1 MIGNFNMEAQN
12 ILLNAKKE
20 MNELGHPYIGTE
32 HLLLSILKSDSDISN
47 RLNSYNLNYN
57 NFKEE
62 LCKIVGTTD
71 KKSEYFLYTPLL
83 RKVIE
88 NAIID
93 SKENNDGEVTSEH
106 LFFAM
111 LEEGEGIAI
120 RILIGMGIDIESMYD
135 DFSSSLI
142 KKTKKG
148 KKKKLMIYDLG
159 FDMTSNAKEGLVDP
173 VIGRDKEVKRVME
186 ILCRRTKNN
195 PILIG
200 EAGVGKTAIV
210 EELSRLIANDE
221 VPNNLIG
228 KKVIS
233 LDMATMVA
241 GTKYRGEFEERMKKV
256 IKELED
262 NDDIIL
268 FIDEIHT
275 LVGAGGAE
283 GAIDASNI
291 LKPALA
297 RGKIRCIGATTI
309 EEYKKFI
316 EKDSALERRFQKIY
330 IKEPSI
336 EETINILNNL
346 KPIYEVIS
354 LDMATMVAGTKYRG
368 EFEERMK
375 KVIKELED
383 NDDIILFIDEIHTLV
398 GAGGA
403 EGAIDAS
410 NILKPALARGK
421 IRCIGATTIEE
432 YKKFIEKDSA
442 LERRFQ
448 KIYIKEP
455 SIEETIN
462 ILNNLKPIYEKY
474 HNVIVPDSIINSI
487 VSLSEKYIFDRNR
500 PDKEIDILDEVC
512 SMVSM
517 KDNQD
522 IINKK
527 NIKKKIEILEEEKNS
542 YIIDNNIDKAY
553 DIRKKETELL
563 SILNELELS
572 SVKDK
577 NEITIEDVAFVINS
591 RTNTPIYEVMED
603 SSRSINNIKNNLKRK
618 IIGQD
623 KAIDSLIE
631 MTKRIKFGYNDRVYS
646 SLFVGPTGVGKSA
659 LAKWYANN
667 IVGES
672 NFIRLDMSEFGD
684 STSVNKI
691 LGSSPGYVGYD
702 DNKNIL
708 EEVRNK
714 PNSVILLDEIDK
726 AHPSVINLFYQ
737 ILEDGKIK
745 NSKGIDV
752 RFNNSVIIMTSNIGF
767 EKNSIGFNKINEST
781 LSTLKNYFSVSFINR
796 IDNVIAFNRLSED
809 NIRDII
815 NIKLD
820 DINNKYKSINISF
833 TDNLINDIVSE
844 SKYNEFGARRL
855 DKIIGSKVENKII
868 DAIMNKDNDVVIDS
882 IKENIT
888 S

>member
-1 MIGNFNMEAQN
+1 MEAQN

-32 HLLLSILKSDSDISN
+32 HLLLSILKSDSDIAS
-47 RLNSYNLNYN
+47 RLNSYNLNYT

-148 KKKKLMIYDLG
+148 KKKKLLIYDLG

-173 VIGRDKEVKRVME
+173 VIGREKEVKRVME

-200 EAGVGKTAIV
+200 EAGTGKTAIV

-221 VPNNLIG
+221 VPNNLLG
-228 KKVIS
+228 KRVIS

-297 RGKIRCIGATTI
+297 RGKIRCIGATTTL
-309 EEYKKFI
+309 EYKKFI
-316 EKDSALERRFQKIY
+316 EKDSALERRFQKVFIE
-330 IKEPSI
+330 EPSI
-336 EETINILNNL
+336 EETKNIL
-346 KPIYEVIS
+346 
-354 LDMATMVAGTKYRG
+354 
-368 EFEERMK
+368 F
-375 KVIKELED
+375 
-383 NDDIILFIDEIHTLV
+383 
-398 GAGGA
+398 
-403 EGAIDAS
+403 
-410 NILKPALARGK
+410 
-421 IRCIGATTIEE
+421 
-432 YKKFIEKDSA
+432 
-442 LERRFQ
+442 
-448 KIYIKEP
+448 
-455 SIEETIN
+455 
-462 ILNNLKPIYEKY
+462 NLKPIYEKY
-474 HNVIVPDSIINSI
+474 HNVIVPEDIIDNI
-487 VSLSEKYIFDRNR
+487 VNLSEKYIFDRNR

-517 KDNQD
+517 KDND
-522 IINKK
+522 NIIKRKNLKK
-527 NIKKKIEILEEEKNS
+527 EIKKIGEEKNS

-563 SILNELELS
+563 SLLNELEINS
-572 SVKDK
+572 NYDK
-577 NEITIEDVAFVINS
+577 NKITIEDVAFIINS
-591 RTNTPIYEVMED
+591 RTKTPIYEVMESNSSYID
-603 SSRSINNIKNNLKRK
+603 SIKNKLCGK
-618 IIGQD
+618 IIGED

-631 MTKRIKFGYNDRVYS
+631 VTKRIKFGHNDRVYS
-646 SLFVGPTGVGKSA
+646 LLFVGPSGVGKSE
-659 LAKWYANN
+659 LSKLYANYL
-667 IVGES
+667 VGES
-672 NFIRLDMSEFGD
+672 NFIRFDMSEYAD

-737 ILEDGKIK
+737 ILEEGKIK

-752 RFNNSVIIMTSNIGF
+752 RFNNCIIIMTSNIGY
-767 EKNSIGFNKINEST
+767 EKNSIGFNKVSDNNMSS
-781 LSTLKNYFSVSFINR
+781 LRSYFSTSFINR
-796 IDNVIAFNRLSED
+796 IDSVIMFNKLNKDNVNDIIKNRLQE
-809 NIRDII
+809 
-815 NIKLD
+815 L
-820 DINNKYKSINISF
+820 NNKYKNV
-833 TDNLINDIVSE
+833 DI
-844 SKYNEFGARRL
+844 KYSDSLYQEIVDACNYEEFGARRIS
-855 DKIIGSKVENKII
+855 KIIQSKVECKII
-868 DAIMNKDNDVVIDS
+868 DAIMNKESSINIGS

>member
-1 MIGNFNMEAQN
+1 MEAQN

-32 HLLLSILKSDSDISN
+32 HLLLSILKSDSDICN
-47 RLNSYNLNYN
+47 RLNSYNLTYN

-159 FDMTSNAKEGLVDP
+159 VDMTNNAKEGLVDP

-221 VPNNLIG
+221 VPNNLLG
-228 KKVIS
+228 KRIIS

-297 RGKIRCIGATTI
+297 RGKIRCIGATTTY
-309 EEYKKFI
+309 EYKKFI
-316 EKDSALERRFQKIY
+316 EKDSALERRFQRVNIL
-330 IKEPSI
+330 EPSI
-336 EETINILNNL
+336 EETLNILN
-346 KPIYEVIS
+346 K
-354 LDMATMVAGTKYRG
+354 
-368 EFEERMK
+368 
-375 KVIKELED
+375 
-383 NDDIILFIDEIHTLV
+383 
-398 GAGGA
+398 
-403 EGAIDAS
+403 
-410 NILKPALARGK
+410 
-421 IRCIGATTIEE
+421 
-432 YKKFIEKDSA
+432 
-442 LERRFQ
+442 
-448 KIYIKEP
+448 
-455 SIEETIN
+455 
-462 ILNNLKPIYEKY
+462 LKPIYEKY
-474 HNVIVPDSIINSI
+474 HNVIVPNNMIDKI
-487 VSLSEKYIFDRNR
+487 VELSEKYIFDRNR

-517 KDNQD
+517 KENNVIVKQ
-522 IINKK
+522 KK
-527 NIKKKIEILEEEKNS
+527 LKKEIEKLGEEKNS
-542 YIIDNNIDKAY
+542 YIIDNKIDKAY

-563 SILNELELS
+563 SILNKLEIGS
-572 SVKDK
+572 TSDK
-577 NEITIEDVAFVINS
+577 NIIGIDDIAIVINS
-591 RTNTPIYEVMED
+591 RTRTPIYEVMD
-603 SSRSINNIKNNLKRK
+603 NSISYIDNIKSKLNGN
-618 IIGQD
+618 IIGQEE
-623 KAIDSLIE
+623 AINTLME
-631 MTKRIKFGYNDRVYS
+631 MTKRIKFGYNNKVYS
-646 SLFVGPTGVGKSA
+646 CLFVGPSGVGKSA
-659 LAKWYANN
+659 LAKYYAKYL
-667 IVGES
+667 VGES
-672 NFIRLDMSEFGD
+672 NFIRLDMSEYSD
-684 STSVNKI
+684 STSINKI

-702 DNKNIL
+702 DNRNIL
-708 EEVRNK
+708 EEVRNN
-714 PNSVILLDEIDK
+714 PQAIILLDEIDK

-737 ILEDGKIK
+737 ILEEGKIK
-745 NSKGIDV
+745 NSKGTDIN
-752 RFNNSVIIMTSNIGF
+752 FSNSIIIMTSNVGF
-767 EKNSIGFNKINEST
+767 EVNSIGFNKKDST
-781 LSTLKNYFSVSFINR
+781 LSSLKNYFSIPFINR
-796 IDNVIAFNRLSED
+796 IDNVIIFNKLNKD
-809 NIRDII
+809 NIKKIVS
-815 NIKLD
+815 IKLND
-820 DINNKYKSINISF
+820 VISKYKVVNISYSS
-833 TDNLINDIVSE
+833 NLVNEIVE
-844 SKYNEFGARRL
+844 SSGYEEFGARRL
-855 DKIIGSKVENKII
+855 SKIIQGKFECKII
-868 DAIMNKDNDVVIDS
+868 DAIVNKEKEVYIES